1 MEQKIFDSELK
12 ILEILWRE
20 GDCPAKKLAEI
31 TAREIGWS
39 KTTAY
44 TVIKKCVDKGL
55 VLRQEPNFLCRAL
68 VSLEEVRAG
77 RTGDLVDRLYNGRTD
92 YLVASLL
99 SGGRLSREELENLK
113 KMIQEME

>member
-1 MEQKIFDSELK
+1 MEKIFDSELK

-20 GDCPAKKLAEI
+20 GELSAKDLAEI

-39 KTTAY
+39 KTTTS
-44 TVIKKCVDKGL
+44 TVLKKCVDKG
-55 VLRQEPNFLCRAL
+55 VVRRQDPGFLCRAL
-68 VSLEEVRAG
+68 VSLEDIRAD
-77 RTGDLVDRLYNGRTD
+77 RTGELVDRLYHGRTD

-113 KMIQEME
+113 TMIQDME